1 MLTSIYKRTRVASC
15 REESRRCL
23 RRATPTHSGNFGI
36 APVYPVQVAM
46 PTAVNYAGKAIFPL
60 RILWGRSQNAH

>member
-1 MLTSIYKRTRVASC
+1 MLTSIYKRTRVASS
-15 REESRRCL
+15 REESRRSD
-23 RRATPTHSGNFGI
+23 SGNFGI